1 VLPVGGIGFVVGRS
15 REIRATALK
24 QLAREGLEPLEK
36 GLTTCSSFR
45 AIGFLGYHR
54 HTISNLRR
62 DFPFLNSRNWKSR
75 YTTTQKEDSMKHL
88 NIAMLAGSVLFA
100 VVIAGCG
107 SSPAVNNEAST
118 SAIRAAEES
127 GASKVPSASLY
138 LQLAKEEL
146 ENARGLA
153 AKGEKEQAE
162 SLLLRAQADGELAV
176 ALSRGDAD
184 KTEATQAIERVRQL
198 RQDNQLPQER
208 K

>member
-1 VLPVGGIGFVVGRS
+1 
-15 REIRATALK
+15 
-24 QLAREGLEPLEK
+24 
-36 GLTTCSSFR
+36 
-45 AIGFLGYHR
+45 
-54 HTISNLRR
+54 
-62 DFPFLNSRNWKSR
+62 
-75 YTTTQKEDSMKHL
+75 M
-88 NIAMLAGSVLFA
+88 AMLAGSVLFA
-100 VVIAGCG
+100 AVIAGCG
-107 SSPAVNNEAST
+107 SGPAVNNEAST

-146 ENARGLA
+146 ENARGLT

-184 KTEATQAIERVRQL
+184 KNEAAQAIERVRQL